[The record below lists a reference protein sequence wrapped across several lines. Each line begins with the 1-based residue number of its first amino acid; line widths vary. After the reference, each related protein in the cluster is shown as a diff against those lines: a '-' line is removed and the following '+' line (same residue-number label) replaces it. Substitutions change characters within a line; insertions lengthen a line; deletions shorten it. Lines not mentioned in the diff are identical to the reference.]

1 MFSNLT
7 YQQKNKFLIVGA
19 LLFLVLAYVLTLST
33 TKEMFFKN
41 LKLKEDVERSL
52 NAPAQIIK
60 YKEELSKTKQIFGN
74 NTDDEFKFQDT
85 LLTFVTPY
93 CDVNNVL
100 LREFPAPHKMQSGGF
115 EVQTTVFT
123 VEGTLHK
130 LLRLVYELEQKHR
143 VGRIAGVKF
152 FSEENRKT
160 KELRLQAQIY
170 VQNFKNVVETQ
181 NVASQNNASPK
192 N

>member
-1 MFSNLT
+1 M
-7 YQQKNKFLIVGA
+7 
-19 LLFLVLAYVLTLST
+19 
-33 TKEMFFKN
+33 
-41 LKLKEDVERSL
+41 
-52 NAPAQIIK
+52 
-60 YKEELSKTKQIFGN
+60 
-74 NTDDEFKFQDT
+74 
-85 LLTFVTPY
+85 
-93 CDVNNVL
+93 
-100 LREFPAPHKMQSGGF
+100 
-115 EVQTTVFT
+115 
-123 VEGTLHK
+123 EGTFHK

>member
-7 YQQKNKFLIVGA
+7 YQQKNKFLIAGA
-19 LLFLVLAYVLTLST
+19 ILFLVLAYVLTLST

-41 LKLKEDVERSL
+41 LKLQEDVERSL

-123 VEGTLHK
+123 VEGTFHK

-160 KELRLQAQIY
+160 KELRLRAQIY

-181 NVASQNNASPK
+181 NVASPNK
-192 N
+192 